1 MTKIN
6 SLMGI
11 FVYIFCTSKEA
22 SLVSSLNGI
31 VMDKFYCV
39 LNVTC
44 IGEL

>member
-1 MTKIN
+1 MMKIN

-11 FVYIFCTSKEA
+11 FVYIFCISKEA
-22 SLVSSLNGI
+22 SLMSSLIGI
-31 VMDKFYCV
+31 VMDKFFCV